1 MIQEPIHVVA
11 ARSAWISLSATLL
24 AGLWSVPLAIFM
36 ARRPRR
42 GSGLAAAVLESLV
55 GIPTVLVGL
64 AVYLLISRRGPLG
77 FLGLLYT
84 PWAIVVGE
92 SLLVTPLIVATAYRG
107 LSGWLPRAWET
118 VESLGG
124 GGLRGMIFLARESL
138 ESVAAS
144 LTMGFSRAVG
154 ELGVALIVGGNIA
167 GRTRTL
173 STSIALATSMGMYG
187 YAIKLGIVLLLL
199 SLGVSLAGRLVLAW
213 LDRW

>member
-24 AGLWSVPLAIFM
+24 AGLWSVPLAILM
-36 ARRPRR
+36 ARKPRA
-42 GSGLAAAVLESLV
+42 GSGVAAAVLESLV

-84 PWAIVVGE
+84 PWAIVLGE

-107 LSGWLPRAWET
+107 LSSWLPRAWET

-124 GGLRGMIFLARESL
+124 GGLRGMFFLARESL

-173 STSIALATSMGMYG
+173 SASIALATSMGMYG
-187 YAIKLGIVLLLL
+187 YAIKLGTVLLLL
-199 SLGVSLAGRLVLAW
+199 SLGVSLAGRLALAW